1 MLLADEL
8 PYALTANEKTP
19 RLIPELQ
26 ALTQWHQQQCSAYQ
40 HLISAQWPEYA
51 INRTALPMQ
60 SSAQPSDLAHLPYLA
75 VRLFKQLELRSI
87 PSAEIFKTLYSS
99 GTTGTPSRI
108 FLDRNSA
115 AMQSKILV
123 KIMQHWLGKARLP
136 MLILDHPGVI
146 SNRSSFSA
154 RGAGIQGLSFM
165 GRNHCYA
172 LNDDMSLNWPAL
184 TQFVE
189 TYAEG
194 PVLLF
199 GFTFM
204 VWQHFLQALKQ
215 SKRRLNLPHGILLH
229 SGGWKKLEEQAVS
242 NADFKQ
248 TVADLTGISRVH
260 NFYGMVEQIGAIFVE
275 CSAGHLHCPV
285 YADVLVRRPGT
296 WQVADVGES
305 GVLQLLSTLP
315 HSYPG
320 HSILT
325 EDRAQL
331 LGEDNCSCG
340 LPGKYFRILGR
351 LPQAEARGC
360 SDTFAPSIQSAT
372 EPTAPTEV
380 PATMQAVV
388 QTEMNTD
395 VQAGAVP

>member
-1 MLLADEL
+1 MQLADEL
-8 PYALTANEKTP
+8 PYVLSAFEKAPRLLAELRALT
-19 RLIPELQ
+19 L
-26 ALTQWHQQQCSAYQ
+26 WHHQQCPAYQ
-40 HLISAQWPEYA
+40 KLLQAQWPDFPTTIDKTELA
-51 INRTALPMQ
+51 AEAL
-60 SSAQPSDLAHLPYLA
+60 AQLPYLA
-75 VRLFKQLELRSI
+75 VRLFKQLELRSV
-87 PSAEIFKTLYSS
+87 ATEAVFKTLYSS

-108 FLDRNSA
+108 FLDRDSA
-115 AMQSKILV
+115 AVQSKILV

-146 SNRSSFSA
+146 SDRSNFSA

-172 LNDDMSLNWPAL
+172 FNADMSLNWPAL
-184 TQFVE
+184 EQFIE
-189 TYAEG
+189 NYGDG

-204 VWQHFLQALKQ
+204 VWQHLLQALKL
-215 SKRRLNLPHGILLH
+215 SNRRISLPQGILLH
-229 SGGWKKLEEQAVS
+229 SGGWKKLEDQAVS
-242 NADFKQ
+242 NSQFKQ
-248 TVADLTGISRVH
+248 TVSELTGISRVH

-275 CSAGHLHCPV
+275 CSSGHLHCPV
-285 YADVLVRRPGT
+285 YADVLVRRPGS
-296 WQVADVGES
+296 WQVADVGEP

-315 HSYPG
+315 RSYPG
-320 HSILT
+320 HSLLT

-360 SDTFAPSIQSAT
+360 SDTFAPDIQRNDLSGA
-372 EPTAPTEV
+372 
-380 PATMQAVV
+380 QAET
-388 QTEMNTD
+388 QT
-395 VQAGAVP
+395 GAVL

>member
-1 MLLADEL
+1 MQLADEL
-8 PYALTANEKTP
+8 PYALMAADKTP
-19 RLIPELQ
+19 RLLAELQ
-26 ALTQWHQQQCSAYQ
+26 ALIVWHQQQCPAYQ
-40 HLISAQWPEYA
+40 QLIKAQWPEFSA
-51 INRTALPMQ
+51 NSADNRCNVNQL
-60 SSAQPSDLAHLPYLA
+60 AQLPYLA

-87 PSAEIFKTLYSS
+87 ATEAVFKTLYSS

-108 FLDRNSA
+108 FLDRDSA

-146 SNRSSFSA
+146 SDRSSFSA

-172 LNDDMSLNWPAL
+172 LNADMSLNWPAL
-184 TQFVE
+184 EQFVE
-189 TYAEG
+189 NYGNG

-204 VWQHFLQALKQ
+204 VWQHLLQALKLGG
-215 SKRRLNLPHGILLH
+215 RRIDLPQGILLH
-229 SGGWKKLEEQAVS
+229 SGGWKKLEDQAVS
-242 NADFKQ
+242 NQQFKQ
-248 TVADLTGISRVH
+248 TVTELTGITRVH

-275 CSAGHLHCPV
+275 CSSGHLHCPV
-285 YADVLVRRPGT
+285 YADVLVRRPGS
-296 WQVADVGES
+296 WQVADVGET

-315 HSYPG
+315 RSYPG
-320 HSILT
+320 HSLLT

-360 SDTFAPSIQSAT
+360 SDTFAPAT
-372 EPTAPTEV
+372 QPAAQGNLQTRIEPDT
-380 PATMQAVV
+380 
-388 QTEMNTD
+388 
-395 VQAGAVP
+395 QAGAAS

>member
-1 MLLADEL
+1 MQLADEL
-8 PYALTANEKTP
+8 PYALSAAEKTP
-19 RLIPELQ
+19 RLLAELQ
-26 ALTQWHQQQCSAYQ
+26 ALTLWHQQQCPAYQ
-40 HLISAQWPEYA
+40 KLLLAQWPDFPTSIDKTELA
-51 INRTALPMQ
+51 ADAL
-60 SSAQPSDLAHLPYLA
+60 AQLPYLA

-87 PSAEIFKTLYSS
+87 GAADVFKTLYSS

-108 FLDRNSA
+108 FLDRDSA
-115 AMQSKILV
+115 AVQSKILV

-146 SNRSSFSA
+146 SDRSSFSA

-172 LNDDMSLNWPAL
+172 FNADMSLNWSAL
-184 TQFVE
+184 EQFVDN
-189 TYAEG
+189 YGDG

-204 VWQHFLQALKQ
+204 VWQHLLQALKQ
-215 SKRRLNLPHGILLH
+215 SGRRIDLPEGILLH
-229 SGGWKKLEEQAVS
+229 SGGWKKLEEKAVS
-242 NADFKQ
+242 NQQFKQ
-248 TVADLTGISRVH
+248 TVAELTGINKVH

-275 CSAGHLHCPV
+275 CSSGHLHCPV
-285 YADVLVRRPGT
+285 YADVLVRRPGS
-296 WQVADVGES
+296 WQVADVDET

-315 HSYPG
+315 RSYPG
-320 HSILT
+320 HSLLT

-360 SDTFAPSIQSAT
+360 SDTFAPATQST
-372 EPTAPTEV
+372 SQ
-380 PATMQAVV
+380 PAG
-388 QTEMNTD
+388 
-395 VQAGAVP
+395 QAGAAS

>member
-8 PYALTANEKTP
+8 PYALMAAAKTP
-19 RLIPELQ
+19 RLLAELQ
-26 ALTQWHQQQCSAYQ
+26 ALTLWHQQHCPAYRQ
-40 HLISAQWPEYA
+40 LVMAQWPEFSV
-51 INRTALPMQ
+51 NSGDSQQ
-60 SSAQPSDLAHLPYLA
+60 SAGNLAQLPYLA
-75 VRLFKQLELRSI
+75 VRLFKQLELRSV
-87 PSAEIFKTLYSS
+87 ATEAVFKTLYSS

-108 FLDRNSA
+108 FLDRDSA
-115 AMQSKILV
+115 AVQSKILV

-146 SNRSSFSA
+146 SDRSSFSA

-172 LNDDMSLNWPAL
+172 FNADMSLNWPAL
-184 TQFVE
+184 EQFVDN
-189 TYAEG
+189 YGDG

-204 VWQHFLQALKQ
+204 VWQHLLHALKQ
-215 SKRRLNLPHGILLH
+215 SGRRIHLPEGILLH
-229 SGGWKKLEEQAVS
+229 SGGWKKLEDQAVS
-242 NADFKQ
+242 NQQFKQ
-248 TVADLTGISRVH
+248 TVAELTGITRVH

-275 CSAGHLHCPV
+275 CSSGHLHCPV
-285 YADVLVRRPGT
+285 YADVLVRRPGS
-296 WQVADVGES
+296 WEVADVGET

-315 HSYPG
+315 RSYPG
-320 HSILT
+320 HSLLT
-325 EDRAQL
+325 EDRALL

-360 SDTFAPSIQSAT
+360 SDTFAPAIQRKDLSEA
-372 EPTAPTEV
+372 
-380 PATMQAVV
+380 QAET
-388 QTEMNTD
+388 QT
-395 VQAGAVP
+395 GAAL

>member
-8 PYALTANEKTP
+8 PYALLAAEKRP
-19 RLIPELQ
+19 RLLAELQ
-26 ALTQWHQQQCSAYQ
+26 ALTVWHQQHCPPYRRLLQ
-40 HLISAQWPEYA
+40 AQWPERFVIA
-51 INRTALPMQ
+51 EDQHSLD
-60 SSAQPSDLAHLPYLA
+60 SLAQLPYLA
-75 VRLFKQLELRSI
+75 VRLFKQLELRSV
-87 PSAEIFKTLYSS
+87 ADDAVFKTLYSS

-108 FLDRNSA
+108 FLDRDSA
-115 AMQSKILV
+115 AVQSKILV

-146 SNRSSFSA
+146 SDRSSFSA

-165 GRNHCYA
+165 GRHHCYA
-172 LNDDMSLNWPAL
+172 FNADMSLNWPAL
-184 TQFVE
+184 EQFVAS
-189 TYAEG
+189 YGDG

-204 VWQHFLQALKQ
+204 VWQHLLQALQQ
-215 SKRRLNLPHGILLH
+215 SGRRIDLPEGILLH
-229 SGGWKKLEEQAVS
+229 SGGWKKLEDQAVS
-242 NADFKQ
+242 NSQFKA
-248 TVADLTGISRVH
+248 TVAELTGIRRVH

-275 CSAGHLHCPV
+275 CSSGHLHCPV

-296 WQVADVGES
+296 WQVADVGET

-315 HSYPG
+315 RSYPG
-320 HSILT
+320 HSLLT

-360 SDTFAPSIQSAT
+360 SDTFAPAMPQQ
-372 EPTAPTEV
+372 EPSV
-380 PATMQAVV
+380 K
-388 QTEMNTD
+388 QTETPT
-395 VQAGAVP
+395 GTTP

>member
-1 MLLADEL
+1 MQLAEEL
-8 PYALTANEKTP
+8 PYALLAADKTP
-19 RLIPELQ
+19 RLLSELQ
-26 ALTQWHQQQCSAYQ
+26 ALTVWHQQQCPAYQ
-40 HLISAQWPEYA
+40 QLIQAQWPE
-51 INRTALPMQ
+51 L
-60 SSAQPSDLAHLPYLA
+60 SANSADNQCNVNHLAQLPYLA

-87 PSAEIFKTLYSS
+87 ATAAVFKTLYSS

-108 FLDRNSA
+108 FLDRDSA
-115 AMQSKILV
+115 AVQSKILV

-146 SNRSSFSA
+146 SDRSSFSA

-184 TQFVE
+184 EQFVE
-189 TYAEG
+189 NYGNG

-204 VWQHFLQALKQ
+204 VWQHLLQALQQ
-215 SKRRLNLPHGILLH
+215 SGRRIDLPEGILLH
-229 SGGWKKLEEQAVS
+229 SGGWKKLEDQAVS
-242 NADFKQ
+242 NQQFKQ
-248 TVADLTGISRVH
+248 KVADLTGVHRVH

-285 YADVLVRRPGT
+285 YADVLVRRPGS
-296 WQVADVGES
+296 WQVADVGET

-315 HSYPG
+315 RSYPG
-320 HSILT
+320 HSLLT

-360 SDTFAPSIQSAT
+360 SDTFAPVTQ
-372 EPTAPTEV
+372 
-380 PATMQAVV
+380 PAAQDNP
-388 QTEMNTD
+388 QTLIEAETQ
-395 VQAGAVP
+395 VGAA

>member
-1 MLLADEL
+1 LLA
-8 PYALTANEKTP
+8 
-19 RLIPELQ
+19 ELQ
-26 ALTQWHQQQCSAYQ
+26 ALTVWHQQQCPAYQ
-40 HLISAQWPEYA
+40 QLIKAQWPELSA
-51 INRTALPMQ
+51 NAVDNRCNINHL
-60 SSAQPSDLAHLPYLA
+60 AQLPYLA

-87 PSAEIFKTLYSS
+87 ATAAVFKTLYSS

-108 FLDRNSA
+108 FLDRDSA
-115 AMQSKILV
+115 AVQSKILV
-123 KIMQHWLGKARLP
+123 KIMHHWLGKARLP

-146 SNRSSFSA
+146 SDRSSFSA

-172 LNDDMSLNWPAL
+172 LNADMSLNWPAL
-184 TQFVE
+184 EQFVE
-189 TYAEG
+189 NYGNG

-204 VWQHFLQALKQ
+204 VWQHLLQALKLGG
-215 SKRRLNLPHGILLH
+215 RRIDLPQGILLH
-229 SGGWKKLEEQAVS
+229 SGGWKKLEDQAVS
-242 NADFKQ
+242 NQQFKQ
-248 TVADLTGISRVH
+248 TVTELTGITRVH

-275 CSAGHLHCPV
+275 CSSGHLHCPV
-285 YADVLVRRPGT
+285 YADVLVRRPGS
-296 WQVADVGES
+296 WQVADVGET

-315 HSYPG
+315 RSYPG
-320 HSILT
+320 HSLLT

-360 SDTFAPSIQSAT
+360 SDTFAPAT
-372 EPTAPTEV
+372 QPAAQGNSQTRIEPDT
-380 PATMQAVV
+380 
-388 QTEMNTD
+388 
-395 VQAGAVP
+395 QAGAAS

>member
-8 PYALTANEKTP
+8 PYSLYAPEKTP
-19 RLIPELQ
+19 RLLAELQ
-26 ALTQWHQQQCSAYQ
+26 ALTLWHQQQCPAYLQ
-40 HLISAQWPEYA
+40 FIKSQ
-51 INRTALPMQ
+51 
-60 SSAQPSDLAHLPYLA
+60 LPYRVGAGSVQHSAAQQLAELPYVA

-87 PSAEIFKTLYSS
+87 PAEAVFKTLYSS

-108 FLDRNSA
+108 YLDRDSA
-115 AMQSKILV
+115 AIQSKILV

-146 SNRSSFSA
+146 HDRSHFSA

-172 LNDDMSLNWPAL
+172 FHADMSLNWPAL
-184 TQFVE
+184 AQFAQD
-189 TYAEG
+189 YG
-194 PVLLF
+194 DSPVLLF

-204 VWQHFLQALKQ
+204 VWQHLLQALKQ
-215 SKRRLNLPHGILLH
+215 SGRRIHFPQGILLH

-242 NADFKQ
+242 NQQFKQ
-248 TVADLTGISRVH
+248 TVTEMTGITKVH

-275 CSAGHLHCPV
+275 CSEGHLHCPV
-285 YADVLVRRPGT
+285 YADVLVRRPGS
-296 WQVADVGES
+296 WDLADTGET

-315 HSYPG
+315 RSYPG
-320 HSILT
+320 HSLLT

-360 SDTFAPSIQSAT
+360 SDTFAPIMQSAMQPASLSEIQAKT
-372 EPTAPTEV
+372 PTG
-380 PATMQAVV
+380 
-388 QTEMNTD
+388 
-395 VQAGAVP
+395 GAS

>member
-1 MLLADEL
+1 MQLADEL
-8 PYALTANEKTP
+8 PYALIASEKAP
-19 RLIPELQ
+19 RLLAELQ
-26 ALTQWHQQQCSAYQ
+26 ALTLWHQQQCPAYQ
-40 HLISAQWPEYA
+40 KLLRAQWPDFQATVVKTELA
-51 INRTALPMQ
+51 ADGL
-60 SSAQPSDLAHLPYLA
+60 AQLPYLA
-75 VRLFKQLELRSI
+75 VRLFKQLELRSV
-87 PSAEIFKTLYSS
+87 ATEAVFKTLYSS

-108 FLDRNSA
+108 FLDRDSA
-115 AMQSKILV
+115 AVQSKILV

-146 SNRSSFSA
+146 SDRSSFSA

-172 LNDDMSLNWPAL
+172 FNADMSLNWSAL
-184 TQFVE
+184 EQFVE
-189 TYAEG
+189 AYGDG

-204 VWQHFLQALKQ
+204 VWQHLLQALKQ
-215 SKRRLNLPHGILLH
+215 SGRQIHLPEGILLH
-229 SGGWKKLEEQAVS
+229 SGGWKKLEDQAVS
-242 NADFKQ
+242 NSQFKQ
-248 TVADLTGISRVH
+248 TVLDLTGISRVH

-275 CSAGHLHCPV
+275 CSSGHLHCPV
-285 YADVLVRRPGT
+285 YADVLVRRPGS
-296 WQVADVGES
+296 WQVADIGET

-315 HSYPG
+315 RSYPG
-320 HSILT
+320 HSLLT

-360 SDTFAPSIQSAT
+360 SDTFAPAMQSALQS
-372 EPTAPTEV
+372 AI
-380 PATMQAVV
+380 PAGT
-388 QTEMNTD
+388 QT
-395 VQAGAVP
+395 GAAS

>member
-1 MLLADEL
+1 MQLADEL
-8 PYALTANEKTP
+8 PYALIATDKTP
-19 RLIPELQ
+19 RLLAELQ
-26 ALTQWHQQQCSAYQ
+26 ALTLWHQQHCLAYRQ
-40 HLISAQWPEYA
+40 LVTAQWPECTENSA
-51 INRTALPMQ
+51 E
-60 SSAQPSDLAHLPYLA
+60 SSPQPEHLAQLPYLA
-75 VRLFKQLELRSI
+75 VRLFKQLELRSVT
-87 PSAEIFKTLYSS
+87 PEAVFKTLYSS

-108 FLDRNSA
+108 FLDRDSA
-115 AMQSKILV
+115 AVQSKILV

-146 SNRSSFSA
+146 SDRGSFSA

-172 LNDDMSLNWPAL
+172 FNADMSLNWTAL
-184 TQFVE
+184 EQFVE
-189 TYAEG
+189 NYGSG

-204 VWQHFLQALKQ
+204 VWQHLLQALKQ
-215 SKRRLNLPHGILLH
+215 NGRRIDLPQGILLH
-229 SGGWKKLEEQAVS
+229 SGGWKKLEDQAVS
-242 NADFKQ
+242 NQQFKQ
-248 TVADLTGISRVH
+248 TVTELTGISRVH

-275 CSAGHLHCPV
+275 CSSGHLHCPV
-285 YADVLVRRPGT
+285 YADVLVRRPGS
-296 WQVADVGES
+296 WEVAEVGEA

-315 HSYPG
+315 RSYPG
-320 HSILT
+320 HSLLT

-360 SDTFAPSIQSAT
+360 SDTFAPAIGRKDLLGDQSGA
-372 EPTAPTEV
+372 AP
-380 PATMQAVV
+380 
-388 QTEMNTD
+388 
-395 VQAGAVP
+395 

>member
-1 MLLADEL
+1 MMYLADEL
-8 PYALTANEKTP
+8 PYGLTAGEKTP
-19 RLIPELQ
+19 RFIAELQ
-26 ALTQWHQQQCSAYQ
+26 ALTLWHQQHCQAYQ
-40 HLISAQWPEYA
+40 RMVTAQWPEFA
-51 INRTALPMQ
+51 FHETAPLSALPE
-60 SSAQPSDLAHLPYLA
+60 LAELPFIA
-75 VRLFKQLELRSI
+75 VRLFKQLALHSV
-87 PSAEIFKTLYSS
+87 PVDQVFKTLYSS
-99 GTTGTPSRI
+99 GTTGQPSRV
-108 FLDRNSA
+108 FLDRDSA
-115 AMQSKILV
+115 ALQSKILV

-184 TQFVE
+184 TQFVD
-189 TYAEG
+189 TYAKG

-215 SKRRLNLPHGILLH
+215 SKRRLDMPHGILLH

-242 NADFKQ
+242 NMHFKQ
-248 TVADLTGISRVH
+248 TVADLTGITRVH

-275 CSAGHLHCPV
+275 CNAGHLHCPV

-315 HSYPG
+315 RSYPG

-360 SDTFAPSIQSAT
+360 SDTFAPTSPSAT
-372 EPTAPTEV
+372 EPVSPTEV
-380 PATMQAVV
+380 PAKMQAVV
-388 QTEMNTD
+388 QTEMISD
-395 VQAGAVP
+395 VQAGAAP